1 MPPHLTHFKKEV
13 LFMGIF
19 DSLKNMT
26 NQAVKNNVSKAVS
39 GAVNNAMH
47 KSKTF
52 VFADYPKNADELK
65 KMPEL
70 DFSSPL
76 STAAFAML
84 VLLEY
89 DESPE
94 NTIEMLN
101 VLKGPQ
107 PMNGMDVQFLR
118 DRIRGRG
125 YIPRSYFEGSSVK
138 NDYTPNVPYKITVSE
153 YAYTYQSEGYAKVQ
167 VQSSGADSPRPI
179 ELRRKGNQWFLWRNL
194 ALSDIRTP
202 ASVDPW
208 A

>member
-1 MPPHLTHFKKEV
+1 
-13 LFMGIF
+13 MGIF

-118 DRIRGRG
+118 DRIKGRG

-167 VQSSGADSPRPI
+167 SSGADSPRPI

-202 ASVDPW
+202 ASADPW

>member
-1 MPPHLTHFKKEV
+1 
-13 LFMGIF
+13 MGIF

-26 NQAVKNNVSKAVS
+26 NQTVKNNVSKAVS

-65 KMPEL
+65 KIPEL
-70 DFSSPL
+70 DFLSPL

-107 PMNGMDVQFLR
+107 PMNGMDIQFLR
-118 DRIRGRG
+118 DRIKGRG

-202 ASVDPW
+202 ASNDPW

>member
-1 MPPHLTHFKKEV
+1 
-13 LFMGIF
+13 MGIF

-47 KSKTF
+47 KSK
-52 VFADYPKNADELK
+52 KI
-65 KMPEL
+65 PEL
-70 DFSSPL
+70 DFLSPL
-76 STAAFAML
+76 STAALAML

-107 PMNGMDVQFLR
+107 PMNGMDIQFLR
-118 DRIRGRG
+118 DRIKGRG

-153 YAYTYQSEGYAKVQ
+153 Y
-167 VQSSGADSPRPI
+167 

>member
-1 MPPHLTHFKKEV
+1 
-13 LFMGIF
+13 MGIF
-19 DSLKNMT
+19 DSLKNIT
-26 NQAVKNNVSKAVS
+26 GQTVKNNISKAVT
-39 GAVNNAMH
+39 GTVNNAMY

-52 VFADYPKNADELK
+52 VFADYPRNAEELK
-65 KMPEL
+65 KLPEIDL
-70 DFSSPL
+70 TSPL
-76 STAAFAML
+76 AAAALAML

-94 NTIEMLN
+94 KTVEMLN

-107 PMNGMDVQFLR
+107 PMNGMDIQFLR

-125 YIPRSYFEGSSVK
+125 YIPRSYFEGAAVN
-138 NDYTPNVPYKITVSE
+138 NDYMPNVPYKITVSE

-194 ALSDIRTP
+194 ALSDIRKP
-202 ASVDPW
+202 ASDDPW

>member
-1 MPPHLTHFKKEV
+1 
-13 LFMGIF
+13 MGIF

-107 PMNGMDVQFLR
+107 PMNGMDIQFLR
-118 DRIRGRG
+118 DRIKGRG

-138 NDYTPNVPYKITVSE
+138 NDYTPNVPYKIRVLLPYRFTLFSNLKLKIKCTHYTVHGKSIRIF
-153 YAYTYQSEGYAKVQ
+153 YNICIMIVNKIHTNHYQSQQ
-167 VQSSGADSPRPI
+167 VFRIQKLLS
-179 ELRRKGNQWFLWRNL
+179 
-194 ALSDIRTP
+194 ALSFQC
-202 ASVDPW
+202 
-208 A
+208 

>member
-1 MPPHLTHFKKEV
+1 
-13 LFMGIF
+13 MGIF

-26 NQAVKNNVSKAVS
+26 NQTVKNNVSKAVS

-107 PMNGMDVQFLR
+107 PMNGMDIQFLR
-118 DRIRGRG
+118 DRIKGRG

-153 YAYTYQSEGYAKVQ
+153 YAYT
-167 VQSSGADSPRPI
+167 
-179 ELRRKGNQWFLWRNL
+179 
-194 ALSDIRTP
+194 LSLIHI
-202 ASVDPW
+202 
-208 A
+208 